1 MMSADPVGSRPLK
14 RFNGINTEPMPE
26 GRATPEAAQHILIT
40 EIDRWAPI
48 IRAVGEYADYS

>member
-1 MMSADPVGSRPLK
+1 MMRADPVGSRPLK

-26 GRATPEAAQHILIT
+26 GRATAEAAQTQPIS

-48 IRAVGEYADYS
+48 IKPVSEYAD